1 MGVLD
6 NAKDVRTPLRLRTM
20 MEDAGLVNI
29 EGYTIQLP
37 LCDWPRGIIF
47 RCQGKRTS
55 IALRVTFF
63 ADLCCLLSSKYKL
76 TRIAIADIR
85 EREIGQ
91 LNQENISKLLGS
103 LSLFPFTQRLRM
115 AIEEWLVLIAHAR
128 SEASNPAFKAYF
140 PL

>member
-37 LCDWPRGIIF
+37 LCDWPR
-47 RCQGKRTS
+47 
-55 IALRVTFF
+55 
-63 ADLCCLLSSKYKL
+63 
-76 TRIAIADIR
+76 ADIR